1 MYASPI
7 AIYIGSPF
15 TNGEQIAWSLR
26 KDAQQLDNQGLL
38 IRRPGTYQKQV
49 KAARNGLLKGE
60 ISEEQ
65 RNLMLHQVIG
75 DHQASR
81 IVLSDNS
88 YIGEG
93 AWILNQG
100 RFFPNAARNT
110 QALRSLFREYELELF
125 LSIRNPATLI
135 PAAFR
140 SQKKRTSKEF
150 LSGADLISLR
160 WSTVIIDILDAN
172 PETPLTVWCDEET
185 PVIWPD
191 ILRAV
196 ADLPKEFCFGGE
208 LDIIQDALE
217 EAAMTRLQQYLD
229 DRPWLNESQ
238 RRRIYRVFLNRF
250 CSEDIVE
257 KEIDILGWDPEL
269 VDEMTD
275 IYMDDLK
282 LINRIREVRFL
293 TDRPHLTGSI

>member
-1 MYASPI
+1 MYSSPI

-26 KDAQQLDNQGLL
+26 KDPQLFDDEGLL

-49 KAARNGLLKGE
+49 KTARNDLLKGE
-60 ISEEQ
+60 LSEEQ
-65 RNLMLHQVIG
+65 RSLFLQQVIG

-81 IVLSDNS
+81 IVLSDHS
-88 YIGEG
+88 YIGEA
-93 AWILNQG
+93 AWMLNQG
-100 RFFPNAARNT
+100 CFFPNAARNT
-110 QALRSLFREYELELF
+110 QALRSLFREYELEFF
-125 LSIRNPATLI
+125 LSIQNPATLI

-140 SQKKRTSKEF
+140 SQKKRTLEEF
-150 LSGADLISLR
+150 LSGSDLITLR
-160 WSTVIIDILDAN
+160 WSTVLIDILDAN
-172 PETPLTVWCDEET
+172 PETPLTVWCNEET
-185 PVIWPD
+185 PVIWPN

-208 LDIIQDALE
+208 LDIIQGALE
-217 EAAMTRLQQYLD
+217 DAAMTRLQQYLG

-238 RRRIYRVFLNRF
+238 RRGIYRVFLNRF
-250 CSEDIVE
+250 YSEDVVE
-257 KEIDILGWDPEL
+257 EEIDIPGWDQEL

-282 LINRIREVRFL
+282 LINRMREVRFL
-293 TDRPHLTGSI
+293 TDLPT